1 MIAQSA
7 RVDFHI
13 PFRNPF
19 AIKRMRANARAKRK
33 ACVAGT
39 VPPPSVIRLRMTG
52 ARVKAMSMRTTA
64 ITRGVK
70 RRLRYSKRPAAAIP
84 ARRSPPT
91 ISDALIAPNPAS
103 RLARTPIRST
113 VAGPITRGSLW
124 PRYNCTSSTRAVRK
138 KSFWR

>member
-19 AIKRMRANARAKRK
+19 ARKRASANARAKRK
-33 ACVAGT
+33 VCVAGT

-52 ARVKAMSMRTTA
+52 ARVNAMSMRTTT

-70 RRLRYSKRPAAAIP
+70 RRFKYSKRPVAAST
-84 ARRSPPT
+84 ARRSPPIAT
-91 ISDALIAPNPAS
+91 DAFIAPNP
-103 RLARTPIRST
+103 
-113 VAGPITRGSLW
+113 
-124 PRYNCTSSTRAVRK
+124 
-138 KSFWR
+138 